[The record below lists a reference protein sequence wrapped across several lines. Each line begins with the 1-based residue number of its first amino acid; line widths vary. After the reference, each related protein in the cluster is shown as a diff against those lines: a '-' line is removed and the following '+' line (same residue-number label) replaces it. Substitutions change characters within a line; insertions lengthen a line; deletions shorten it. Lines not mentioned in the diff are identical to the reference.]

1 MHKLSD
7 STFVVGSL
15 FALLGALACSAQ
27 PESKNS
33 DDNEGAQPFGM
44 PGSGVSSNL
53 PGSGGSSGQAATQAQ
68 GTNSGGTEGLGTPVL
83 SGGAGSTGAVGAAG
97 SAGMSPP
104 LVADV
109 LPQEIPPSYF
119 EFKSWHGSAWTYSDP
134 ATTRSAQDYSMLA
147 RGTPFCLSG
156 AVAPKADYT
165 GVASIGF
172 NINQAPLGAA
182 PGQEPPKLETVPTGM
197 GVAVNYTKTAGQVLR
212 IQLQSLAG
220 ETSEDGRWCA
230 ELTEVNGPAFV
241 PYTQFRTRCW
251 FSVANG
257 STPAQIATSVAY
269 QRQPIAAV
277 VLTVPGDDLD
287 PVPYNVCVSGFAD
300 GNSVMDAPA
309 GGSLPA
315 GLLTGTL
322 SGEAARIKVTGK
334 DGNSYIINNNAWG
347 DNSGDGTQQLRF
359 TGNSFEI
366 LRQTAGPGANSSPAS
381 FPSIYIGANGATTG
395 VNGATTTGSNPL
407 PIQVSAINSL
417 PTTFNHSGPL
427 GDNNATYD
435 VWFAPNANP
444 GQYGTAQAAFLMV
457 WTHRP
462 GGRNPIG
469 NNAGRTGITVAG
481 VQGTWD
487 LWVGPRGGGG
497 PDANLPVLSYVA
509 PGTLRNFS
517 FDLSAFIK
525 DAVSR
530 NVGLSNNMF
539 LTDVFAGFEIWG
551 GGTGLRVDEF
561 SADINP

>member
-1 MHKLSD
+1 
-7 STFVVGSL
+7 
-15 FALLGALACSAQ
+15 
-27 PESKNS
+27 
-33 DDNEGAQPFGM
+33 
-44 PGSGVSSNL
+44 
-53 PGSGGSSGQAATQAQ
+53 
-68 GTNSGGTEGLGTPVL
+68 
-83 SGGAGSTGAVGAAG
+83 
-97 SAGMSPP
+97 
-104 LVADV
+104 
-109 LPQEIPPSYF
+109 
-119 EFKSWHGSAWTYSDP
+119 
-134 ATTRSAQDYSMLA
+134 
-147 RGTPFCLSG
+147 
-156 AVAPKADYT
+156 
-165 GVASIGF
+165 
-172 NINQAPLGAA
+172 
-182 PGQEPPKLETVPTGM
+182 M
-197 GVAVNYTKTAGQVLR
+197 GVAVNYTKTAGQILR
-212 IQLQSLAG
+212 NQLQSIAG

-241 PYTQFRTRCW
+241 PYTAFRTRCW
-251 FSVANG
+251 FSAANG

-269 QRQPIAAV
+269 ARQPIAAV

-300 GNSVMDAPA
+300 GNSVADAPT

-315 GLLTGTL
+315 GLLSGTL
-322 SGEAARIKVTGK
+322 SGEAARIKVAGK

-347 DNSGDGTQQLRF
+347 DNSGDGTQQIRY

-381 FPSIYIGANGATTG
+381 FPSIYIGANGATSG
-395 VNGATTTGSNPL
+395 VNGATTVGDGL
-407 PIQVSAINSL
+407 PIQVSAITRI

-435 VWFAPNANP
+435 VWFAPNGTP

-462 GGRNPIG
+462 AGRNPIG

-481 VQGTWD
+481 VPGTWD

-509 PGTLRNFS
+509 PQTMRNFT
-517 FDLSAFIK
+517 FDLNLFIK

-530 NVGLSNNMF
+530 NVGLTNNMF

-551 GGTGLRVDEF
+551 GGAGLRVDEF
-561 SADINP
+561 SADINPQ

>member
-1 MHKLSD
+1 MHKLSH
-7 STFVVGSL
+7 STLVVGSL
-15 FALLGALACSAQ
+15 VALLGAFACSSE
-27 PESKNS
+27 PDGSKTV
-33 DDNEGAQPFGM
+33 GPAVTPFGSTP
-44 PGSGVSSNL
+44 PGTDTTTNPNQPATNTPPGGVN
-53 PGSGGSSGQAATQAQ
+53 
-68 GTNSGGTEGLGTPVL
+68 
-83 SGGAGSTGAVGAAG
+83 G
-97 SAGMSPP
+97 SAGSEGQTNPTLNNPVTGPTGSAGASGMTMP
-104 LVADV
+104 VVDV
-109 LPQEIPPSYF
+109 MPQETPPSYF

-134 ATTRSAQDYSMLA
+134 ATTRSATDYSMLT
-147 RGTPFCLSG
+147 RGTPFCLQG

-172 NINQAPLGAA
+172 NINQAPVSDVA
-182 PGQEPPKLETVPTGM
+182 GQDPPKLEVAPTEA
-197 GVAVNYTKTAGQVLR
+197 GVAVNYTKTAGQILR

-251 FSVANG
+251 FNTANG

-300 GNSVMDAPA
+300 GNSATDAPS

-315 GLLTGTL
+315 GVVTGTL
-322 SGEAARIKVTGK
+322 SGEAARIKVSGK
-334 DGNSYIINNNAWG
+334 DGNSYVINNNAWG
-347 DNSGDGTQQLRF
+347 DNSGDGTQQLRY

-381 FPSIYIGANGATTG
+381 FPSIYIGANGATMG
-395 VNGATTTGSNPL
+395 VNGASTVGDGL
-407 PIQVSAINSL
+407 PIQVSAITRI

-435 VWFAPNANP
+435 VWFAPNGTPPA
-444 GQYGTAQAAFLMV
+444 QYGTAQAAFLMV

-462 GGRNPIG
+462 AGRNPIG
-469 NNAGRTGITVAG
+469 SNAGRTGITVAG
-481 VQGTWD
+481 VPGTWD

-509 PGTLRNFS
+509 PQTMRNFT
-517 FDLSAFIK
+517 FDLNMFIK

-530 NVGLSNNMF
+530 NLGLTNNMF
-539 LTDVFAGFEIWG
+539 LTDVFAGFEIWN